1 MIRMTRRAALAT
13 GTGAAAALAFPR
25 PSWAAT
31 LRYAHVGSEG
41 DVQTRFAAEF
51 AALARQKSGNKTE
64 IRVFPNSQL
73 GGVSEMVDGIQ
84 AGSIAAGHHEFASL
98 AKFVPELGVF
108 NAPYVYRDG
117 AHALRATDPAS
128 PVLAELNE
136 KLVRGGGLRI
146 IGRLYRGPRHITAK
160 FPVRRPEDLRNRAFR
175 AVPIDL
181 WVSMVKGFGAVPTP
195 VEVAELPTALMTGT
209 VVGQENPLTMINANR
224 LYEVQ
229 SHVSLTGHMLSLLAV
244 FANERT
250 WQRLPAEER
259 EAISAALAEKAQE
272 SLGWAEAADQALV
285 AELRARG
292 MTVIAEAEGL
302 DNAAFR
308 TAVQAQVKR
317 DFPAWSPLID
327 RIGAIA

>member
-1 MIRMTRRAALAT
+1 
-13 GTGAAAALAFPR
+13 
-25 PSWAAT
+25 
-31 LRYAHVGSEG
+31 
-41 DVQTRFAAEF
+41 
-51 AALARQKSGNKTE
+51 
-64 IRVFPNSQL
+64 
-73 GGVSEMVDGIQ
+73 MVDGIQ

-229 SHVSLTGHMLSLLAV
+229 SQVSLTGHMLSLLAV
-244 FANERT
+244 FAHERT

-272 SLGWAEAADQALV
+272 SLGWAEAADRALV
-285 AELRARG
+285 AECRAGDRPAPARG
-292 MTVIAEAEGL
+292 DRAQRGQGDLHRPGPHHHGGRGRPGGPPRRAAGHSDRQPHGSREPLHPEPGRPARLCREGGL
-302 DNAAFR
+302 R
-308 TAVQAQVKR
+308 VE
-317 DFPAWSPLID
+317 PACS
-327 RIGAIA
+327 G